1 MKLLTIILA
10 SAFSFFTFID
20 GEPFV
25 EKEVKVKPTKPR
37 VSVTFMSSD
46 NHAMANART
55 AVVGHQYRLNI
66 NFFGTYPDDRPL
78 AVLILVND
86 ELVGATDFRPG
97 STLQFQY
104 TFSRSDYLEIRP
116 RESGFTYDAEDRT
129 TESFLDRQPEATFEF
144 RVVEIK
150 FDRDTGSPTP
160 GKIIVSLSYKI
171 RLNCMDCSV

>member
-10 SAFSFFTFID
+10 SAFSFFTFIN
-20 GEPFV
+20 GEPLV
-25 EKEVKVKPTKPR
+25 EGGKTKPTKPR
-37 VSVTFMSSD
+37 ISVTFMSSE

-55 AVVGHQYRLNI
+55 AVVGHPYRLNL

-78 AVLILVND
+78 AVLILVNG

-97 STLQFQY
+97 GTLQFQY
-104 TFSRSDYLEIRP
+104 TFSRSDYLEVRP
-116 RESGFTYDAEDRT
+116 RDSEFLAEDRT
-129 TESFLDRQPEATFEF
+129 PESYLERQPEATFEF

-160 GKIIVSLSYKI
+160 GKTVVSTTYKI
-171 RLNCMDCSV
+171 RLNCLDCAV